1 MKEIVSKQLHLLNTY
16 PELIYKGDNA
26 LNGYV
31 VYQTGEN
38 NELHVYN
45 PNECFLNAYNEYK
58 EEAKSVYYKYKDGIF
73 PFYQQETYRVVVL
86 NIISG

>member
-58 EEAKSVYYKYKDGIF
+58 EEAKSVYYKNQVNEQLSLQNKAF
-73 PFYQQETYRVVVL
+73 PR
-86 NIISG
+86 IS

>member
-16 PELIYKGDNA
+16 PEFIYKGDNA

-58 EEAKSVYYKYKDGIF
+58 EEAKSVYYKYKAEHVEVG
-73 PFYQQETYRVVVL
+73 
-86 NIISG
+86 

>member
-58 EEAKSVYYKYKDGIF
+58 EEAKSVYYKNQVNEQLTPQNKAF
-73 PFYQQETYRVVVL
+73 PR
-86 NIISG
+86 IS